1 METLLEKSPLTYT
14 LRRNIYVF
22 KSKRSNAYMR
32 KNMKKSELLSSFVS
46 HIWRFKSVW
55 VMKEIWNL
63 KK

>member
-46 HIWRFKSVW
+46 HI
-55 VMKEIWNL
+55 
-63 KK
+63 